1 MPSNPDEIR
10 HLLRRS
16 GFVARDTRV
25 AQLAGLDWPD
35 AVEAV
40 LDTSASPPDA
50 PPGFLTY
57 HDEERSYAQFQ
68 AAVWWWLDRMVSS
81 PAPIVEKMT
90 LFWHGHLTS
99 SWSKVFHTPSMINQN
114 RFYRANALGGFET
127 LCQGMAIQPAM
138 LDYLDNQSNRRGSPN
153 QNFAR
158 ELMELFMMGVGNYTE
173 EDVDAAARSWTGHT
187 FDYDDPTR
195 SYFFDAGEH
204 DFGDKTF
211 LGRTGNF
218 DGPDI
223 IREILATRRPV
234 VARFMANKLW
244 EFFAYQRPSP
254 DIVASLAAA
263 FEPGLDV
270 KTLLRAIFNHPQF
283 RSDQARQGLVRT
295 PVEYVVA
302 VLTAI
307 GRGAEQFH
315 PEWFLENM
323 GQELWNPP
331 NVSGWRPNGYWVNT
345 SAFTARAEFA
355 QSIGWRLREG
365 GYWDDVADLPAEVA
379 ADRAAVTFG
388 IHPLSST
395 SRQAILD
402 WFAASRSVPYQGW
415 AEPWSLFVLTL
426 LAPELHTA

>member
-1 MPSNPDEIR
+1 MPSSPDDIR

-16 GFVARDTRV
+16 GFVAKDARV
-25 AQLAGLDWPD
+25 TQLAALDWPA

-40 LDTSASPPDA
+40 LDTSASPPDN

-57 HDEERSYAQFQ
+57 HDDNQSYEQYQ
-68 AAVWWWLDRMVSS
+68 TAVWWWLDRMVSS

-90 LFWHGHLTS
+90 LFWHGHFTS
-99 SWSKVFHTPSMINQN
+99 SWSKVFHTPSMVKQN
-114 RFYRANALGGFET
+114 RLYRANALGDFAV
-127 LCQGMAIQPAM
+127 LCQGMAIEPAM
-138 LDYLDNQSNRRGSPN
+138 LDYLDNASNQKGSPN

-173 EDVDAAARSWTGHT
+173 ADVDAAARAWTGHT
-187 FDYDDPTR
+187 FNYDDPNHVYT
-195 SYFFDAGEH
+195 FDANEH
-204 DFGDKTF
+204 DYGDKAF

-223 IREILATRRPV
+223 IREILSTKRAV

-244 EFFAYQRPSP
+244 EFFAYQRPTA
-254 DIVASLAAA
+254 DILDTLAAA
-263 FEPGLDV
+263 FQPNLDV
-270 KTLLRAIFNHPQF
+270 KALLRALFNHPQF
-283 RSDQARQGLVRT
+283 LSDQARQGLVRT

-302 VLTAI
+302 VLSGL
-307 GRGAEQFH
+307 GRGAEKFH
-315 PEWFLENM
+315 PEWHLENM

-355 QSIGWRLREG
+355 QNVGWTLREEK
-365 GYWDDVADLPAEVA
+365 YWDDVPGLSADVA
-379 ADRAAVTFG
+379 VDRAAQTFG
-388 IHPLSST
+388 IHPLSAT
-395 SRQAILD
+395 SRQAIMG
-402 WFAASRSVPYQGW
+402 WFAASRAIPYQDW